1 MMKTPEQHHWS
12 HSGVIIA
19 NFQQISHMALVFLVL
34 VLNKDMADG
43 SLESTRKEYKQH

>member
-12 HSGVIIA
+12 YSGVIIA
-19 NFQQISHMALVFLVL
+19 NFQQISHMALVFLLL